1 MEAWPA
7 FVESLPVASEATLT
21 DGRAGWAKLQASSRS
36 PASLAAAR
44 CLPGVGTAAL
54 SSVVATGLCLVWRSR
69 LAFEIKAAALA
80 TGVLL
85 VTPHLFLYDLVVLGG
100 PDGLSSFAPALQAG
114 SFAAKCSSIG
124 LASLLIL
131 IFPLVT
137 APVGLAAILLIA
149 GLIVRRALSGAYRQ
163 ARVDNCE
170 FRVNSL

>member
-1 MEAWPA
+1 M
-7 FVESLPVASEATLT
+7 
-21 DGRAGWAKLQASSRS
+21 
-36 PASLAAAR
+36 
-44 CLPGVGTAAL
+44 
-54 SSVVATGLCLVWRSR
+54 VATGLCLVWRSR

-85 VTPHLFLYDLVVLGG
+85 VTPYLFLYDLVVLAVPMAFIIRAGA
-100 PDGLSSFAPALQAG
+100 SSGELRG
-114 SFAAKCSSIG
+114 EMLLIG